1 MKYLAMKSN
10 DIRVN
15 LATEEYLM
23 NSDEMPVPFMLF
35 YIEKPCIIVGR
46 NQNTLDEINQQYCEK
61 HHITVT
67 RRLSGGGAMYQDLG
81 NLCFSFVVPA
91 KDQRFG
97 DFKKL
102 VQPVVAALHQMGATA
117 ATVTGRNDIVI
128 DGRKFS
134 GNAMYSRQGKT
145 FSHGTLM
152 YDVNTDAV
160 AGALHVAKDK
170 ISSKGIKSVRSR
182 VTNIRQY
189 LAPEFQHLTT
199 AEFRDELI
207 KRIWQVP
214 TLEEARVNEYQLTD
228 KDKAAIQQLVKQRY
242 ANWDWVYG
250 KSPEFTVKK
259 RQHFDAGTIDA
270 RYQVEAGKIV
280 AAHLYGDFFGT
291 GDVNE
296 VAQALVGLDYEPAA
310 ISNVLRQFDL
320 QRYFLGIPDEQV
332 ISLLSQQQ

>member
-1 MKYLAMKSN
+1 
-10 DIRVN
+10 
-15 LATEEYLM
+15 
-23 NSDEMPVPFMLF
+23 
-35 YIEKPCIIVGR
+35 
-46 NQNTLDEINQQYCEK
+46 
-61 HHITVT
+61 
-67 RRLSGGGAMYQDLG
+67 
-81 NLCFSFVVPA
+81 
-91 KDQRFG
+91 
-97 DFKKL
+97 
-102 VQPVVAALHQMGATA
+102 
-117 ATVTGRNDIVI
+117 
-128 DGRKFS
+128 
-134 GNAMYSRQGKT
+134 
-145 FSHGTLM
+145 
-152 YDVNTDAV
+152 
-160 AGALHVAKDK
+160 
-170 ISSKGIKSVRSR
+170 
-182 VTNIRQY
+182 TNIRQY

-310 ISNVLRQFDL
+310 IRNVLRQFDL